1 MRACVQSPELT
12 SKQRRKTRRDGTC
25 LWYLEWRDRDR
36 RMPGTTGPASTAN
49 QWAPAPSERQCPR
62 NKVDVTEEDTSDW
75 YLEHTYTY
83 THSCTHMY
91 TTHMHSHTYIN
102 THVVQKLPSFTCPQR
117 WGLNDVL
124 KCLSLFIAWG
134 RHGTHTYWRTTFFE
148 AISGTFLWILL
159 LEWPPVTC
167 LSNALNMSPDSLGAD
182 CHLVVYSDILFVF

>member
-1 MRACVQSPELT
+1 MLVIPRV
-12 SKQRRKTRRDGTC
+12 
-25 LWYLEWRDRDR
+25 
-36 RMPGTTGPASTAN
+36 
-49 QWAPAPSERQCPR
+49 ERQR
-62 NKVDVTEEDTSDW
+62 QEDAWDNWASQHSQSVSSSSQW
-75 YLEHTYTY
+75 EAVSQKQGGCNWGRYLRLISGTHIHIY

-159 LEWPPVTC
+159 LEWPLVTC